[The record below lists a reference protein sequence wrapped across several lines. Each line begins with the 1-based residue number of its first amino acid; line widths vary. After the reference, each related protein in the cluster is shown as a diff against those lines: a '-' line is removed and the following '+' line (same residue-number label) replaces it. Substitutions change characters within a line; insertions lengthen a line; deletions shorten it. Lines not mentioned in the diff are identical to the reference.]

1 MKLLV
6 FSDSHGNTALME
18 RETALQRPDMVL
30 HLGDV
35 VRDARTLARRFPDVP
50 MACVPGNCDAYVPDL
65 PEKRLLEVEGKKLL
79 MTHGH
84 IYHVKSDIGT
94 AVYAAQE
101 ARADVLLFGHT
112 HQALCDRQGP
122 LWILNPGSIRGNFHP
137 TYGVITL
144 ENGVITCY
152 TVAVS

>member
-35 VRDARTLARRFPDVP
+35 VRDARALARRFPDVP
-50 MACVPGNCDAYVPDL
+50 MAYVPGNCDAYALDL

-84 IYHVKSDIGT
+84 IYHVKSGIGT
-94 AVYAAQE
+94 AVYAARE
-101 ARADVLLFGHT
+101 AQADVLLFGHT